1 MNANPQN
8 FGQQLLATWKEL
20 GLNQRVSIVLAG
32 LALIIGL
39 VGVGLWSSR
48 PDYSLLYGK
57 LDDAE
62 SNKVVSALN
71 DAKVDHQIRNGS
83 IYVPSDKVHLMR
95 WQLAAKGIGK
105 SSTAVGYELFD
116 KPAFGISDLVQRA
129 NLLRAIQGELGRTI
143 EQVDSIESAQV
154 LIVMPENRLIADRP
168 KRPTASV
175 FVRTSNPQLPPTTV
189 NAIRSLVANAVEGLS
204 PNFVAVIDNFG
215 NMLSESN
222 EDNSMAGLTTTQ
234 LGARKQLEDHFTK
247 KVQGMLET
255 VLGPGQAVVRVSA
268 EINFDSITRTEE
280 KFDPEG
286 QVLKTA
292 TTNDEN
298 TDSLVTTPSG
308 SGSAPG
314 INLNTGETNSVSALN
329 STNQTTT
336 KKKVTNNQYEI
347 NKTTSS
353 LTQAAGGLKR
363 LTAAVFIAARY
374 TGSGTN
380 RVANPRTPEE
390 LQKLRKTV
398 QTALGIVEGDATR
411 NDEITL
417 EEISFNDQPAL
428 ELAQR
433 LEKDGQKQ
441 FWIELFA
448 KLAYPALGLGVLG
461 FFWRAVKK
469 TPMESI
475 PLGVPIGQLGANG
488 HSKSN
493 GKANGNGHSDDEE
506 LAPGVV
512 TVDVLNRLIR
522 ENPSNMAQAVRTWM
536 DRGNPK

>member
-8 FGQQLLATWKEL
+8 FGQQLLTTWKEL

-32 LALIIGL
+32 LALVIGL

-57 LDDAE
+57 LDEAE
-62 SNKVVSALN
+62 SAKVVSALN

-105 SSTAVGYELFD
+105 SSSAVGYELFD

-129 NLLRAIQGELGRTI
+129 NLLRAIQGELSRTI
-143 EQVDSIESAQV
+143 EEVDSIEKAQV

-175 FVRTSNPQLPPTTV
+175 FVRTSNPQLPPQTV

-204 PNFVAVIDNFG
+204 PNFVSVVDNFG
-215 NMLSESN
+215 NVLSESN
-222 EDNSMAGLTTTQ
+222 EDNSMSGLTTTQ

-247 KVQGMLET
+247 KVEGMLEK

-268 EINFDSITRTEE
+268 EINFDSIIRTEE

-286 QVLKTA
+286 QVLRSA
-292 TTNDEN
+292 TMNDEN

-314 INLNTGETNSVSALN
+314 ISLNTGETNSVSALN
-329 STNQTTT
+329 STNQTNT

-363 LTAAVFIAARY
+363 LSAAVFIASRF

-380 RVANPRTPEE
+380 RVAAPRSPEE
-390 LQKLRKTV
+390 IQKLRKTV
-398 QTALGIVEGDATR
+398 QSALGIVEGDATR

-417 EEISFNDQPAL
+417 EEIPFNDQPAL
-428 ELAQR
+428 EMAQR
-433 LEKDGQKQ
+433 LEKDSQKQ

-469 TPMESI
+469 TPMEDI
-475 PLGVPIGQLGANG
+475 PLGIPVGQLA
-488 HSKSN
+488 
-493 GKANGNGHSDDEE
+493 GNGHGKGKGNGHADEEE

-512 TVDVLNRLIR
+512 SVEVLNRLIR

>member
-1 MNANPQN
+1 MNATPQN

-32 LALIIGL
+32 LALVIGL

-255 VLGPGQAVVRVSA
+255 VLGPGQSVVRVSA

-417 EEISFNDQPAL
+417 EEIPFNDQPAL

-441 FWIELFA
+441 FWIELLA

-461 FFWRAVKK
+461 LFWRAVKK

-488 HSKSN
+488 HGKSN
-493 GKANGNGHSDDEE
+493 GKGNGHGHSDDEE

-522 ENPSNMAQAVRTWM
+522 ENPTNMAQAVRTWM